1 MINRIEFNT
10 GNYLN
15 LKTNSEMKNYI
26 LLLLAILF
34 MTTASY
40 CQNFWEPIN
49 NPGTHIYDMTVD
61 LQGRIYLATSDHDLG
76 GIYRSV
82 DNGETW
88 QHKSNGI
95 PFSNTRAIAFYR
107 DSTLFASLPSQLY
120 RTSDLGENWQLVY
133 EHFPEAI
140 SFDVI
145 RCGFDSIILAGGEK
159 SWGILR
165 SVDNGETWENVLN
178 LSNPDHYEH
187 VEDICFGPG
196 NSIYACTSYTNVWSD
211 EQPKVYRSDD
221 FGKTWIPFFSLATPS
236 AYYSLEIDNNGRLL
250 VGGYSG
256 IYRYDFAFQQWEHI
270 PINTSVRDIIVI
282 PDNRIFLACDQNG
295 GFRGVLLSED
305 GGDTYSTVIN
315 SGLIAN
321 YASEFAV
328 TLDGRLLMNQSSYYI
343 YRSNDEIFTDIDSP
357 ILVNVLLN
365 CFPNPF
371 NNYFILKSTINK
383 PMHVEV
389 FNHLGYIISKFSLES
404 LQEFYFDATNLPA
417 GLYIAKIE
425 SEKYFQKIKLIHQ

>member
-1 MINRIEFNT
+1 
-10 GNYLN
+10 
-15 LKTNSEMKNYI
+15 MKYFI
-26 LLLLAILF
+26 FIFTLTFFSLSVF
-34 MTTASY
+34 S
-40 CQNFWEPIN
+40 QDFWEQIN
-49 NPGTHIYDMTVD
+49 NPGAQIYDITVD
-61 LQGRIYLATSDHDLG
+61 PQGRIYLATSNINTG
-76 GIYRSV
+76 GVYRSD

-95 PFSNTRAIAFYR
+95 PYPYTRAIAFYR
-107 DSTLFASLPSQLY
+107 DSTLFTSLFSKLY
-120 RTSDLGENWQLVY
+120 RTYDLGENWQLVY
-133 EHFPEAI
+133 EHFPEAT

-145 RCGFDSIILAGGEK
+145 RCGFDSIILAGGEN
-159 SWGILR
+159 SRGMLR

-250 VGGYSG
+250 VGGWSG
-256 IYRYDFAFQQWEHI
+256 IYRYDFVLQQWEHI
-270 PINTSVRDIIVI
+270 PINTSVRDIIVV

-295 GFRGVLLSED
+295 AFRGVLLSED

-315 SGLIAN
+315 SGLISN
-321 YASEFAV
+321 HASEFEV
-328 TLDGRLLMNQSSYYI
+328 TLDGRLLMNQSSKSI
-343 YRSNDEIFTDIDSP
+343 YRSNDAIFTDIDSP
-357 ILVNVLLN
+357 ILVNELLN

-371 NNYFILKSTINK
+371 INYFILKSKVNK
-383 PMHVEV
+383 PMHVEL
-389 FNHLGYIISKFSLES
+389 FNNLGFLMR
-404 LQEFYFDATNLPA
+404 
-417 GLYIAKIE
+417 
-425 SEKYFQKIKLIHQ
+425 